1 MVQPMNSFK
10 LNVSLLFKQR
20 NIFEQI
26 LSLIIES
33 VEVKER
39 YEHIYA
45 TGLSRIV
52 DILTTNASLLLFC
65 IHCLSIVINITV

>member
-33 VEVKER
+33 MEVK
-39 YEHIYA
+39 
-45 TGLSRIV
+45 
-52 DILTTNASLLLFC
+52 
-65 IHCLSIVINITV
+65 